1 MEKETE
7 HPVPE
12 GSFKTLLLVGED
24 PQLLTEEIPFLE
36 NHGYRVVR
44 TGAEAQAEAQVR
56 RGVPDLVLVDLEPGR
71 ESDGTWTAWRL
82 LQESPTALL
91 FRVDP
96 HGAPEVLERAEAV
109 NPCGYVRRG
118 DGAAMLLVSLRKAWE
133 FFRADRENGKDF
145 FRGGVL
151 SDAAFFRRSLSGVC
165 LLESIVGGEG
175 EAWDLVFLDVN
186 PAFERQTGLERHLLR
201 LAQRLFRRLQRQRRV
216 ARHQPAQTTE
226 SR

>member
-118 DGAAMLLVSLRKAWE
+118 DGAAMLLVSLR
-133 FFRADRENGKDF
+133 
-145 FRGGVL
+145 
-151 SDAAFFRRSLSGVC
+151 
-165 LLESIVGGEG
+165 
-175 EAWDLVFLDVN
+175 
-186 PAFERQTGLERHLLR
+186 LLR
-201 LAQRLFRRLQRQRRV
+201 RPPLSLDTSTGSLLLFRPRLT
-216 ARHQPAQTTE
+216 AR
-226 SR
+226 SRLLPGM

>member
-118 DGAAMLLVSLRKAWE
+118 DGAAMLLVSLRKACQDGDLCTT
-133 FFRADRENGKDF
+133 A
-145 FRGGVL
+145 
-151 SDAAFFRRSLSGVC
+151 RS
-165 LLESIVGGEG
+165 
-175 EAWDLVFLDVN
+175 
-186 PAFERQTGLERHLLR
+186 R
-201 LAQRLFRRLQRQRRV
+201 
-216 ARHQPAQTTE
+216 
-226 SR
+226 